1 MSLNFLYIDESL
13 AFQETIAQQ
22 LDKLEEGATL
32 HCFNSIKKAKKY
44 LMEKEVDVI
53 IIDPNFAKENGFSF
67 IAKRVKNH
75 FFILHSARTKDAVK
89 GYELGI
95 FDFVPKPFVVERF
108 SMTLKRLKH
117 QDYVLEKQRSY
128 LTRPYIEVRCDLMK
142 ERILHHDISHIEA
155 MGDYVKVVTNNKN
168 YMVLS
173 TMKSFLDKL
182 PKNQFIRIHKSYIV
196 NLKKVINYSTKN
208 VNTDGEILPLSRKQ
222 KEIFKEIADEL
233 RHFLKNKFC

>member
-128 LTRPYIEVRCDLMK
+128 LPRPYIEVRCDLMK

-155 MGDYVKVVTNNKN
+155 MGDYVKIVTNKRK
-168 YMVLS
+168 YVVLMS
-173 TMKSFLDKL
+173 MKKIEELLPEELFFRTHKSF
-182 PKNQFIRIHKSYIV
+182 IV
-196 NLKKVINYSTKN
+196 NTKKIEHFTANEVVLNKLKV
-208 VNTDGEILPLSRKQ
+208 PLSRFKKQ
-222 KEIFKEIADEL
+222 AFISYMQAY
-233 RHFLKNKFC
+233 